1 MSDIMSMLAPG
12 GAAAGGP
19 PPDALAALL
28 GGGGGAPAP
37 ADAGAPPL
45 HGAQGAGDSDSA
57 IREAI
62 DALQAAAQAETEEA
76 DIKVI
81 LTCITNL
88 QGILAKNEAGA
99 DSMMSGKASP
109 RDMRKAAGAAGYGG

>member
-28 GGGGGAPAP
+28 GGAGGGAPA
-37 ADAGAPPL
+37 DTGAPPL
-45 HGAQGAGDSDSA
+45 HGAGGSGQDSDSA
-57 IREAI
+57 IRDAI
-62 DALQAAAQAETEEA
+62 DSLQAAAEAETEEA
-76 DIKVI
+76 DIAVI

-88 QGILAKNEAGA
+88 QKILAKNEAGA
-99 DSMMSGKASP
+99 DSMMGGKASP
-109 RDMRKAAGAAGYGG
+109 RDMRKAASAAGYGG